1 MSAGH
6 TQMSL
11 KERQRQER
19 ESLILQAAEDAFA
32 EKGFHNTSMDEIA
45 ARVGIAK
52 GTVYLHFS
60 CKEEL
65 VVAIF
70 TRDMQR
76 LLEEMES
83 AVAAESTARAKLEA
97 LLRCMYSGMRKKQAL
112 LLSSIYNGVDM
123 RSMLAENTSRMHE
136 LWSRMSS
143 LVTTLLE
150 EGKAAGE
157 FDASLPTP
165 VMLLAFFGLFS
176 PKTPGRFMSEDTLSP
191 EEFVTYM
198 GRIYFDGVGVKTG
211 DSQRI

>member
-1 MSAGH
+1 MSAVH

-11 KERQRQER
+11 KEKQRQER
-19 ESLILQAAEDAFA
+19 EALILQAAEDAFA
-32 EKGFHNTSMDEIA
+32 EKGYHNTSIDEIA

-76 LLEEMES
+76 LLEEIE
-83 AVAAESTARAKLEA
+83 AAAAAESTARAKLEA
-97 LLRCMYSGMRKKQAL
+97 LLRCMYTGMQKKQAL
-112 LLSSIYNGVDM
+112 LLSSLYNGVDM
-123 RSMLAENTSRMHE
+123 RRMLAENTSRIQE
-136 LWSRMSS
+136 LWSRMAS
-143 LVTTLLE
+143 LVITLLE

-157 FDASLPTP
+157 FDASLPTS

-176 PKTPGRFMSEDTLSP
+176 PKTPERLISGDMPSP

-198 GRIYFDGVGVKTG
+198 GRIYFDGVGAKTG